1 MLIEYTCNIV
11 QSNIGA
17 LSGNFLATTG
27 EKPGCSPDFFLWT
40 ERGDISL
47 SEFKDYNIMLVEF
60 SLKLVLLICLSLMFV
75 VGKR

>member
-27 EKPGCSPDFFLWT
+27 EKPGCSPDFFCGLKG
-40 ERGDISL
+40 EISAYQN
-47 SEFKDYNIMLVEF
+47 SRIT
-60 SLKLVLLICLSLMFV
+60 I
-75 VGKR
+75 